1 MLTQLLYFSIELSS
15 LLLYWIIFT
24 DEDLLVW
31 RYLLLPIYLLL
42 DEITLIGLRMT
53 LILFI
58 LSFEAILRLR
68 CNLTFDILIK
78 VRFVVII

>member
-1 MLTQLLYFSIELSS
+1 MLTQLLYLSIELSS

-31 RYLLLPIYLLL
+31 RYPLLPIYLLL

-58 LSFEAILRLR
+58 LSFEAIL
-68 CNLTFDILIK
+68 
-78 VRFVVII
+78 